1 MLNSAFVGN
10 RAARLGERVMV
21 GYPAGPNAGL
31 AAYLKERITYA
42 YWLAFSRPPDNVERT
57 AAMNFFNR
65 FPAGWAKGSGGRPE
79 SATPKPSKAAWTS
92 FCRALFA
99 SAEFRY
105 LN

>member
-1 MLNSAFVGN
+1 MLNSSFAAG
-10 RAARLGERVMV
+10 RAQRFGERVV
-21 GYPAGPNAGL
+21 AGYPSGPNGGVGAQL
-31 AAYLKERITYA
+31 QERITYA

-57 AAMNFFNR
+57 ATTSFFMK
-65 FPAGWAKGSGGRPE
+65 FPSAWAKGETGPAGVRDAE
-79 SATPKPSKAAWTS
+79 AAKAAWTS